1 MARIVSL
8 GSALQDIYLIDR
20 DDLTPTSIGEE
31 AIFGKILVGSK
42 VDIDK
47 LSYEVGGGGVNSA
60 ITFAR
65 NGHEVILMSNVAHD
79 SAGNAILKV
88 LDREGIDSSYVD
100 FVERKA
106 TGTSV
111 VLLDTKSGER
121 TILTYRGA
129 SEKFDNFNEVDLDL
143 IQPDWLYVT
152 TLRGDMETLLRFF
165 EKAKSMG
172 IKIMFNPGV
181 KELNEKKKLI
191 GLLSDVDVLLV
202 NKSEA
207 AEIVP
212 GVLLTELL
220 YHLNNYVETVIITDG
235 AMGGIA
241 MITADHGNAEEM
253 SKSDGSPMTAHTTNL
268 VYYILLPGKMFL
280 DIATSDLGAAF
291 DTRYVAVAV
300 GGVVLQFALAWAAAG
315 AAPESAAA
323 VSAGAVCE
331 TVWET
336 AWEASEAA
344 GEAASAVSWERGE
357 GLAEEAPLTGAAVL
371 AGG

>member
-100 FVERKA
+100 FVERKT

-241 MITADHGNAEEM
+241 GNREE
-253 SKSDGSPMTAHTTNL
+253 SYRFGIYEDTKVKDATGAGDAFGSGFLAHLANGKSFKSSL
-268 VYYILLPGKMFL
+268 VF
-280 DIATSDLGAAF
+280 
-291 DTRYVAVAV
+291 
-300 GGVVLQFALAWAAAG
+300 
-315 AAPESAAA
+315 
-323 VSAGAVCE
+323 
-331 TVWET
+331 
-336 AWEASEAA
+336 
-344 GEAASAVSWERGE
+344 ASANSTAVVSQIGANRGT
-357 GLAEEAPLTGAAVL
+357 LTGREKL
-371 AGG
+371 HLMPIQKI